1 MPETTNPPAPASAA
15 APQIGRVPAETPL
28 VDCLGGCS
36 RHEVRVLDHGYIA
49 LIDAMPRLVPQGQTA
64 DSAIVQAARV
74 SYGQGTKKVNEDR
87 GLIRYLMR
95 HRHTTPFE
103 MLEFKFHVS
112 MPIFVARQWIRH
124 RTANV
129 NEYSGRYSV
138 MPDQFYRPTVDEVR
152 KQSRGNR
159 QGGEET
165 FVSKGAPSAGSR
177 SDTTFAQSSEGR
189 GTAGAPEGEYQTAA
203 EFVRYL
209 EEAEALY
216 ENYSRLTAAGVSRE
230 LARIGLPVSVYTQWY
245 WKCDL
250 HNIFRFLSLRMDAHA
265 QVEIRR
271 YAEAM
276 HALLEPIVP
285 IAMEAWR
292 DYELESVRLT
302 RLEVEAIRARE
313 GGAALGT
320 DNKREH
326 AEWEAKR
333 ALLGL

>member
-1 MPETTNPPAPASAA
+1 VSPQQTPSQPAIKDVAPE
-15 APQIGRVPAETPL
+15 RPL
-28 VDCLGGCS
+28 VDVMGGAA
-36 RHEVRVLDHGYIA
+36 RREIKIHEHGFIA
-49 LIDAMPRLVPQGQTA
+49 LVDVMPRLVPEGQTA
-64 DSAIVQAARV
+64 DAAIVQAARV

-103 MLEFKFHVS
+103 MVEFKFHIA

-129 NEYSGRYSV
+129 NEYSARYSIL
-138 MPDQFYRPTVDEVR
+138 PDHFYRPSVESVR
-152 KQSRGNR
+152 KQSASNR

-165 FVSKGAPSAGSR
+165 FAPASGGGGG
-177 SDTTFAQSSEGR
+177 EV
-189 GTAGAPEGEYQTAA
+189 GTAEQFLEYLAK
-203 EFVRYL
+203 
-209 EEAEALY
+209 AEALY
-216 ENYSRLTAAGVSRE
+216 ADYSRLTEAGVSRE

-250 HNIFRFLSLRMDAHA
+250 HNVLRFLSLRIDPHA
-265 QVEIRR
+265 QLEIRA

-276 HALLEPIVP
+276 LALIEPIVP
-285 IAMEAWR
+285 MTVEAWR

-302 RLEVEAIRARE
+302 KLEVEAIRDLRA
-313 GGAALGT
+313 GGTGEIKS
-320 DNKREH
+320 DNKRER

-333 ALLGL
+333 KALGL